1 MFVNKL
7 FTYLTCAYQNV
18 KGVLMRNLRHI
29 IFMWRRRYLQIFKS
43 SSIYLSAV
51 KCRKVLITLMC
62 YLNAC
67 HDSLTRMIWFK
78 FHSFLSYIWERFC
91 LVFKR
96 KRKFFKVTDFFAT
109 YMHWMRKEVWTW
121 NTSDKLQLCLCF
133 ENEKNQF
140 LISIFRMPA
149 FFSLQLIFK
158 IRWNHDNF

>member
-91 LVFKR
+91 LVFK
-96 KRKFFKVTDFFAT
+96 K
-109 YMHWMRKEVWTW
+109 KE
-121 NTSDKLQLCLCF
+121 S
-133 ENEKNQF
+133 F
-140 LISIFRMPA
+140 LKWQIF
-149 FFSLQLIFK
+149 LQLICVEWGKKYEREILLINYSFVFASKMKK
-158 IRWNHDNF
+158 ISF